1 MNPIICVTEF
11 NELTIEAVKVAA
23 SFARHWGEPVVL
35 VRSVDERGQFP
46 FPLRSRLVQHD
57 WRRLAVE
64 AKELRRLGFTFE
76 EEVVRG
82 VPEDGIASF
91 AWKSRAR
98 LIVVG
103 CNPTH
108 LLDRW
113 ALGSIAENICDTS
126 LVPVLAVRSAA
137 PFIPWLEGH
146 HRLNVFA
153 GFDPAAR
160 DDAVLNRLDELRGTG
175 PCTITAGLVSDPE
188 ADHSKLE
195 PAPVAYREHEFRAEQ
210 DDSVRAVSSD
220 LAARDIAVRSV
231 EGKNHPDAVL
241 VAQANEAGADLLVL
255 TSHPR
260 TDLTLLPHR
269 CLARGVL
276 RRAPMNVLCVPEADI
291 EPPRVASMARTQSK
305 GTRAGAVNRS
315 DSAERQTPR
324 ASR

>member
-1 MNPIICVTEF
+1 
-11 NELTIEAVKVAA
+11 
-23 SFARHWGEPVVL
+23 VVL

-46 FPLRSRLVQHD
+46 FPLRARLVQHD

-64 AKELRRLGFTFE
+64 AQELRRLGFTFD

-103 CNPTH
+103 CSPTH

-137 PFIPWLEGH
+137 PFTRWLEAH
-146 HRLNVFA
+146 HRLNVFV
-153 GFDPAAR
+153 GLDPAAR
-160 DDAVLNRLDELRGTG
+160 DDAVLNRLDELRDTG
-175 PCTITAGLVSDPE
+175 PCAITASLVTDPE

-210 DDSVRAVSSD
+210 DDSVKTVSND
-220 LAARDIAVRSV
+220 LVVRDITVRSM
-231 EGKNHPDAVL
+231 EEKNHPDAAL

-260 TDLTLLPHR
+260 TDLALLPHR

-276 RRAPMNVLCVPEADI
+276 RRATMNVLCVPEADI
-291 EPPRVASMARTQSK
+291 EPPRVAATARIQSAD
-305 GTRAGAVNRS
+305 TRTGAANRS